1 MCAREAERKT
11 RVGKVP
17 TWQQQR
23 HTVQV
28 IKENYAALINQDLQS
43 DILPASINM
52 PTLLLGKSCAF
63 KTKQKKQKSDKESLW
78 NTCIYIIYFTNHS
91 R

>member
-23 HTVQV
+23 HTVEV
-28 IKENYAALINQDLQS
+28 IKENYAALI
-43 DILPASINM
+43 
-52 PTLLLGKSCAF
+52 K
-63 KTKQKKQKSDKESLW
+63 
-78 NTCIYIIYFTNHS
+78 
-91 R
+91 

>member
-1 MCAREAERKT
+1 MRKRSREKT

-23 HTVQV
+23 HAVEV

-43 DILPASINM
+43 DILPASTDM
-52 PTLLLGKSCAF
+52 PTLLLGKGCAF
-63 KTKQKKQKSDKESLW
+63 KAKEKK
-78 NTCIYIIYFTNHS
+78 

>member
-1 MCAREAERKT
+1 M
-11 RVGKVP
+11 
-17 TWQQQR
+17 WQQQR
-23 HTVQV
+23 HTVEV

-63 KTKQKKQKSDKESLW
+63 KTKQKKQKSDKESMW
-78 NTCIYIIYFTNHS
+78 NTYIIYFTKYS